1 VFDILSQFVSFIR
14 LSSLL
19 SYKGASLSILMI
31 LTLLSSSMIGDLNYI
46 HAQGP
51 PVCDRQ
57 TFSLVNC
64 SGALSSEGDTNG
76 AYILENNEQQ
86 TPMIIPFP

>member
-1 VFDILSQFVSFIR
+1 M
-14 LSSLL
+14 
-19 SYKGASLSILMI
+19 SYKGASFSILLILTMLSI
-31 LTLLSSSMIGDLNYI
+31 SVFGDLGYI

-64 SGALSSEGDTNG
+64 SGALSNDGDANG
-76 AYILENNEQQ
+76 DHSIDNNEQQ
-86 TPMIIPFP
+86 IPMILPFP

>member
-1 VFDILSQFVSFIR
+1 MLDILSPFDSFIR
-14 LSSLL
+14 LSSIM
-19 SYKGASLSILMI
+19 SSKRASLSILLI
-31 LTLLSSSMIGDLNYI
+31 LTMLSISVFGDLAYI

-64 SGALSSEGDTNG
+64 SGAMSSDADNNGDHS
-76 AYILENNEQQ
+76 IENNEQQ
-86 TPMIIPFP
+86 IPMIIPFP

>member
-1 VFDILSQFVSFIR
+1 M
-14 LSSLL
+14 
-19 SYKGASLSILMI
+19 ASLSILLI
-31 LTLLSSSMIGDLNYI
+31 LTMLSISVFGDLAYI

-64 SGALSSEGDTNG
+64 SGAMSSDADNNGDHS
-76 AYILENNEQQ
+76 IENNEQQ
-86 TPMIIPFP
+86 IPMIIPFP

>member
-1 VFDILSQFVSFIR
+1 MLDILSPFDSFIR
-14 LSSLL
+14 LSSIM
-19 SYKGASLSILMI
+19 SYKRASLSILLI
-31 LTLLSSSMIGDLNYI
+31 LTMLSISVFGDLAYI

-64 SGALSSEGDTNG
+64 SGAMSSDADNNGDHS
-76 AYILENNEQQ
+76 IENNEQQ
-86 TPMIIPFP
+86 IPMIIPFP

>member
-1 VFDILSQFVSFIR
+1 MLDILSPFDSFIR
-14 LSSLL
+14 LSSIM
-19 SYKGASLSILMI
+19 SYKRASLSILLI
-31 LTLLSSSMIGDLNYI
+31 LTMLSISVFGDLGYI

-64 SGALSSEGDTNG
+64 SGALSSEADTNG
-76 AYILENNEQQ
+76 DHSIENNVQQ
-86 TPMIIPFP
+86 IPMIIPFP

>member
-1 VFDILSQFVSFIR
+1 M
-14 LSSLL
+14 
-19 SYKGASLSILMI
+19 LSINVF
-31 LTLLSSSMIGDLNYI
+31 GDLGYI

-64 SGALSSEGDTNG
+64 SGALPSEADTNRDHS
-76 AYILENNEQQ
+76 IDNNEQQ
-86 TPMIIPFP
+86 IPMIIPFP

>member
-1 VFDILSQFVSFIR
+1 MLDILSPFDSFIR
-14 LSSLL
+14 LSSIM
-19 SYKGASLSILMI
+19 SYKRASLSILLI
-31 LTLLSSSMIGDLNYI
+31 LTMLSINVFGDLGYI

-64 SGALSSEGDTNG
+64 SGALSEADTNG
-76 AYILENNEQQ
+76 DHSIENNEQQ
-86 TPMIIPFP
+86 IPMIIPFP

>member
-1 VFDILSQFVSFIR
+1 VF
-14 LSSLL
+14 
-19 SYKGASLSILMI
+19 
-31 LTLLSSSMIGDLNYI
+31 GDLGYI

-64 SGALSSEGDTNG
+64 SGALSSEADTNG
-76 AYILENNEQQ
+76 DHSIDNNEQQ
-86 TPMIIPFP
+86 IPMIIPFP